1 MDDETRSQFQAIAQ
15 ETDDLMDQVERAMEE
30 HATFQFMLQTRVK
43 VDAVSAR
50 FREARTGLS
59 EKDLFEV
66 DRKIGRKVADLQK
79 MATRL
84 PTAPVG
90 KPAEKPV
97 ENEFF
102 ATRAPK
108 SSRPPVTIGVQPGE
122 EPRKARGAVP
132 KVADEIDAWCG
143 RCMMVRTH
151 IIAAMMGDQPAQV
164 VCQKCGSRS
173 RFREGPRE
181 KSSDKARPTSS
192 SAASSTSARIAPD
205 PKQAEKNALVE
216 ELRAADAVRPFA
228 PNERYKAGEII
239 EHPEFG
245 RGKIENTL
253 PRSLLV
259 RFASG
264 LKPVKL
270 GS

>member
-1 MDDETRSQFQAIAQ
+1 MDDETRSQFLAISQ
-15 ETDDLMDQVERAMEE
+15 ETDDLMDQVEKAMEE
-30 HATFQFMLQTRVK
+30 HAQFAFMLETRTK
-43 VDAVSAR
+43 VDALSAR
-50 FREARTGLS
+50 FRDAKSGLG

-66 DRKIGRKVADLQK
+66 DRKIGRKVSDLQK
-79 MATRL
+79 MATKL
-84 PTAPVG
+84 PTPPVG
-90 KPAEKPV
+90 KPAAKAV
-97 ENEFF
+97 ETEFF

-108 SSRPPVTIGVQPGE
+108 SSRPPVTIGLQPGE
-122 EPRKARGAVP
+122 KPRRPKGAPP

-151 IIAAMMGDQPAQV
+151 IIAAMMGDAPAQV

-181 KSSDKARPTSS
+181 KSADKPSASS
-192 SAASSTSARIAPD
+192 SASSSSSRIAPD

-216 ELRAADAVRPFA
+216 ELRGAEAVRAFA

>member
-1 MDDETRSQFQAIAQ
+1 MDDQTRSLFLAIGH
-15 ETDDLMDQVERAMEE
+15 ETDDLMDQVEKAFEE
-30 HATFQFMLQTRVK
+30 HATFQLQLQTRLR
-43 VDAVSAR
+43 VDELSAK
-50 FREARTGLS
+50 FRDSKSGLD
-59 EKDLFEV
+59 EKDRFEV
-66 DRKIGRKVADLQK
+66 DRKVGRKVADLQK

-84 PTAPVG
+84 PTPALG
-90 KPAEKPV
+90 KPAAKAV
-97 ENEFF
+97 ETEFF

-108 SSRPPVTIGVQPGE
+108 SSRPPVTLGVQPGE
-122 EPRKARGAVP
+122 QPRRAAGGVA

-181 KSSDKARPTSS
+181 KAQEKTRSN
-192 SAASSTSARIAPD
+192 STSAPARVSQD
-205 PKQAEKNALVE
+205 PKMTERNALID
-216 ELRAADAVRPFA
+216 ELRAADAVRAFA

-270 GS
+270 G

>member
-1 MDDETRSQFQAIAQ
+1 MDDQTRSQFAAIGQ
-15 ETDDLMDQVERAMEE
+15 ETDDLMDQVEKAMEE
-30 HATFQFMLQTRVK
+30 HASFQMQLATRVA
-43 VDAVSAR
+43 VDEVSKK
-50 FREARTGLS
+50 FREAKTGLD
-59 EKDLFEV
+59 EKDRFEV
-66 DRKIGRKVADLQK
+66 DRRVGRKVADLQK
-79 MATRL
+79 LATKL
-84 PTAPVG
+84 PTAAVG
-90 KPAEKPV
+90 KPAAKAIET
-97 ENEFF
+97 EFF

-108 SSRPPVTIGVQPGE
+108 SSRPPVTIGLQPGE
-122 EPRKARGAVP
+122 KPRRPAGGVP

-181 KSSDKARPTSS
+181 K
-192 SAASSTSARIAPD
+192 ASEKTRSTTTSAPARLTQD
-205 PKQAEKNALVE
+205 PKMVEKNALID
-216 ELRAADAVRPFA
+216 ELRGANEVRPFV
-228 PNERYKAGEII
+228 PKEQYKAGEII

-270 GS
+270 G